1 MRTRNWLVIPAA
13 LVLVTGCG
21 ATDLARSAADATAC
35 KALSSTIKSINL
47 AYQSGLIDTGFVSQ
61 INNLVGEPAK
71 ALLST
76 GLAED
81 LTKLTDALGQTNTA
95 EASRNQFQE
104 ITDSIAQRCADA
116 GVESIGG

>member
-1 MRTRNWLVIPAA
+1 MKMRNWLVVPAV
-13 LVLVTGCG
+13 LVLATGCG

-35 KALSSTIKSINL
+35 KALSSTIESINL

-81 LTKLTDALGQTNTA
+81 LTKLTDALSQTNTA
-95 EASRNQFQE
+95 EASRNQIQE

-116 GVESIGG
+116 GVNNIGG

>member
-1 MRTRNWLVIPAA
+1 MRMRNWLVIPSA

-47 AYQSGLIDTGFVSQ
+47 AYQSGLIDSGFVSQ

-81 LTKLTDALGQTNTA
+81 LTKLTDALSQTNTA
-95 EASRNQFQE
+95 EASRNQSQE

-116 GVESIGG
+116 GVNNIGG